1 MTETVFGVEE
11 GELRA
16 PLETPTAPPFVF
28 FGRNKR
34 NYLFL
39 THEEQH
45 EWMPEAAMDAFV
57 KTLAALKLAE
67 DDVALLNLATLAE
80 PPTVEQLALF
90 FKPKVVVNL
99 GTPFAWP
106 EQSGISILHTHEFG
120 NMLAD
125 AGKKRDF
132 WTAIKALLI

>member
-1 MTETVFGVEE
+1 MPPSTINTVNPTALRYLMTETVFGVEE

-45 EWMPEAAMDAFV
+45 EWMPEADMDAFV

-67 DDVALLNLATLAE
+67 ADVALLHLAPTAD
-80 PPTVEQLALF
+80 PPTGEQPAVF
-90 FKPKVVVNL
+90 VKPTV
-99 GTPFAWP
+99 
-106 EQSGISILHTHEFG
+106 ILNH
-120 NMLAD
+120 
-125 AGKKRDF
+125 
-132 WTAIKALLI
+132 